1 MFDPKTRILIVD
13 DMMTMRKIVGKACK
27 EIGMTDLIEAS
38 DGNIAWQKINEPAAV
53 PIGLVISDWNMP
65 NCSGLEFLRKLRAD
79 PILSKTPFL
88 LVTAE
93 AEKTQVVEALKAGV
107 DGYLVKP
114 FTSDQLKEQLASV
127 AAKRIKAVA

>member
-1 MFDPKTRILIVD
+1 
-13 DMMTMRKIVGKACK
+13 MMTMQKIVGKACK
-27 EIGMTDLIEAS
+27 ELGMADLTEAS
-38 DGNIAWQKINEPAAV
+38 DGDIAWQKISEPSAV

-65 NCSGLEFLRKLRAD
+65 NCTGLDFLRKLRAD
-79 PILSKTPFL
+79 PKLNKTPFL

-114 FTSDQLKEQLASV
+114 FTTDQLKEQLAAV
-127 AAKRIKAVA
+127 AAKRLKTAS